1 MYTSIGNLP
10 DSMHKAL
17 QSSGV
22 ELHFRNLDAC
32 VVVFF
37 FSFFY
42 RMKVMLS
49 TFLASKKGINSKIT
63 IYHIIMMISF
73 CHQRFSL

>member
-32 VVVFF
+32 VVVVVVFF
-37 FSFFY
+37 FLF
-42 RMKVMLS
+42 V
-49 TFLASKKGINSKIT
+49 FLQNEGNVEYILGI
-63 IYHIIMMISF
+63 
-73 CHQRFSL
+73 